1 MPPDACRKILLSDR
15 QDALGPTS
23 EGRLHMGAR
32 LFVPAALLAASLSG
46 AADLAEFA
54 LVGFSRDGS
63 HVAWE
68 EYGVQDG
75 SGFPWAGLVVVEAA
89 SGETVLADTLLLNLY
104 SSGYPERWEEE
115 LDLVGLLRDSV
126 RTLLAPALD
135 SLGIEEGRTGV
146 ALLTRLPTDAS
157 HYRTTEFVRQWWGPG
172 YARGSRYMLELECDT
187 LGREMMYNAPL
198 VSLRLV
204 LRAAGRELV
213 LADDGGDGAPMA
225 YWYRI
230 RGVHMYGDST
240 LAVALSKGLPGFEG
254 PDTRWRVVARVLPE
268 ELRP

>member
-1 MPPDACRKILLSDR
+1 MPPAACGKIIPSR
-15 QDALGPTS
+15 RRAALGS
-23 EGRLHMGAR
+23 ILEGRLHMGLR
-32 LFVPAALLAASLSG
+32 LFVLAALLAASLSM

-75 SGFPWAGLVVVEAA
+75 SGFPWASLAVVEAE
-89 SGETVLADTLLLNLY
+89 SGETFLADTLILNLY
-104 SSGYPERWEEE
+104 SSGYPEQWEDE
-115 LDLVGLLRDSV
+115 LDLVGLLRDSL
-126 RTLLAPALD
+126 RTLLAPSMD
-135 SLGIEEGRTGV
+135 SLGIEEGRRGV

-172 YARGSRYMLELECDT
+172 YARGPRYMLETRCDT

-204 LRAAGRELV
+204 LRASGEELV
-213 LADDGGDGAPMA
+213 MADDGADGAPMA

-240 LAVALSKGLPGFEG
+240 LAAVLSKGLPGFEG

-268 ELRP
+268 GLRP

>member
-1 MPPDACRKILLSDR
+1 
-15 QDALGPTS
+15 
-23 EGRLHMGAR
+23 MGVR

-75 SGFPWAGLVVVEAA
+75 SGFPWASLAVVEAS

-104 SSGYPERWEEE
+104 SSGYSERWEDE

-172 YARGSRYMLELECDT
+172 YARGPRYMLQLECDT
-187 LGREMMYNAPL
+187 LGREMMYNAHL

-213 LADDGGDGAPMA
+213 LADDGADGAPMA

-230 RGVHMYGDST
+230 REVHMYGDST
-240 LAVALSKGLPGFEG
+240 LAVVLSKGLPGFEG